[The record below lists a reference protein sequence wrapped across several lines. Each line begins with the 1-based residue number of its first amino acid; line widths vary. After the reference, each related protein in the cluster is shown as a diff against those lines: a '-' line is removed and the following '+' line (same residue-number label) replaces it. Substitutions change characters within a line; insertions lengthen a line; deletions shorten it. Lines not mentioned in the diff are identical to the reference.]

1 MTLGL
6 GAPVQIAYAVP
17 DARAA
22 AMRWAAEFG
31 AGPFFLRPHIP
42 LSEVTYRG
50 APASF
55 DHSSAYGQ
63 WGETMVEL
71 VQDHGTIPS
80 VVRERYGV
88 DESGL
93 HHLAFMVDDL
103 DVATTR
109 LGERGFDLAMSARAS
124 TTRFHFID
132 TVAAFGHMIELY
144 QRSDHLLGFYAMV
157 RDAAVDWDGNIPVR
171 DI

>member
-1 MTLGL
+1 MMLGL

-17 DARAA
+17 NARAA
-22 AMRWAAEFG
+22 SERWAAEFG
-31 AGPFFLRPHIP
+31 AGPFYLRSHIP

-50 APASF
+50 VAASF

-63 WGETMVEL
+63 WGDTMVEL
-71 VQDHGTIPS
+71 VQDHGAGPS
-80 VVRERYGV
+80 VVRERYAV

-103 DVATTR
+103 DVATAQ
-109 LGERGFDLAMSARAS
+109 LGERGFGLAMSARAS

-132 TVAAFGHMIELY
+132 TVGELGHMVELY
-144 QRSDHLLGFYAMV
+144 QRSGHLLAFYAMV
-157 RDAAVDWDGNIPVR
+157 RDAGVDWDGSNPVR